1 MIVYA
6 ESSAVLA
13 WLMGES
19 NEPLVR
25 VALDGADRVVT
36 SSLTALECARGLT
49 RAKLAGRISTM
60 QELATLRV
68 LDDAEST
75 WDVHVL
81 TDGVVARARATFP
94 VEPVRTLDALHL
106 ATALVLQEATGPL
119 AMLSFDERVRAN
131 AIALG
136 FAVLPPH
143 TTT

>member
-13 WLMGES
+13 WLLGES

-25 VALDGADRVVT
+25 DALDGADRVVT

-49 RAKLAGRISTM
+49 RAKVAGRVNM
-60 QELATLRV
+60 VQELATLRL

-75 WDVHVL
+75 WDVHAL
-81 TDGVVARARATFP
+81 TDGVVARARATFQ

-106 ATALVLQEATGPL
+106 ATALILQEAVGPL
-119 AMLSFDERVRAN
+119 AVLSLDERVRAN
-131 AIALG
+131 ATALG
-136 FAVLPPH
+136 LAVLPPQA
-143 TTT
+143 TV